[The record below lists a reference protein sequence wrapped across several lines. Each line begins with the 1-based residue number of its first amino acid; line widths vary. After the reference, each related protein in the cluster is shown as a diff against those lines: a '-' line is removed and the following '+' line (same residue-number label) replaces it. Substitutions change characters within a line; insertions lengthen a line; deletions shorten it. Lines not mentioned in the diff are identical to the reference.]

1 VPKKPLEG
9 SLKSFRTWP
18 ALDPGNDHQ
27 LQDGTSRHTRNV
39 RGLPLPRTHTHD
51 LSLSFQL
58 VWITRLNPVA
68 HRRRR

>member
-39 RGLPLPRTHTHD
+39 RGLPLPRTVEPT
-51 LSLSFQL
+51 LTTFPCLFS
-58 VWITRLNPVA
+58 W
-68 HRRRR
+68 